1 MVFQRQKRHLERYIQ
16 IGKILAKHGWA
27 SLMVRLGVAD
37 FLHIRRYTQGL
48 PPAPVQ
54 VRQALEELGPTFIKL
69 GQILSTRPDLLPDGY
84 IAELSKLQDSATP
97 VPLEEIYRVIE
108 EEFGVPVHE
117 IFLQFDDVPLATA
130 SLGQTHLAVL
140 PDGTEVV
147 VKVQRPG
154 IRNVIENDLEIIAS
168 LVRFVEQHSER
179 ARLYNLSDLVDEFS
193 ITLRQEMDYTREGRH
208 GDQLKQILADL
219 PLARVARTFWEY
231 TTSRVLTI
239 ERVCGVKITDLEELE
254 SRGYDKHQIA
264 QNLSR
269 IFLHMVFVDGFF
281 HGDPHPGNIVV
292 QEDNVIGLLDYGMVG
307 RLDRSLRGQVT
318 TLVAEYLQEDSNG
331 FADALLSIG
340 TFPPDL
346 DRKAFVQELDRLL
359 RQYYGA
365 PVGQVR
371 IGEALS
377 RSLGITTRYAIRL
390 PASLGLLVKVLI
402 GIEGIDRMLDP
413 NFNLAEEARPFIAK
427 SIRDQ
432 FSPRLLTS
440 QLYHTLLSWKE
451 LLLELPHRASDVL
464 DRMAEGTFRIT
475 FKHEGLEKP
484 ISDIDKSANRLSFAL
499 ISSATIIASALILSS
514 EIGPTWKG
522 YPVIGVVGFGIA
534 FIFAVWLMLSIIRAG
549 KLW

>member
-69 GQILSTRPDLLPDGY
+69 GQILSTRPDLLPASY

-97 VPLEEIYRVIE
+97 VPLEEIYTVIE
-108 EEFGVPVHE
+108 EEFGAPVHE
-117 IFLQFDDVPLATA
+117 IFPQFDDVPLATA

-154 IRNVIENDLEIIAS
+154 IRSVIENDLEIIAG
-168 LVRFVEQHSER
+168 LVRFIEQRSER

-193 ITLRQEMDYTREGRH
+193 ITLRQEMDYTREGRN
-208 GDQLKQILADL
+208 GDQLKQNLAGF
-219 PLARVARTFWEY
+219 PFAKVATTFWEC
-231 TTSRVLTI
+231 TTPRVLTI
-239 ERVCGVKITDLEELE
+239 ERVCGVKITDLQELE

-264 QNLSR
+264 ENLSR
-269 IFLHMVFVDGFF
+269 IFLHMIFVDGFF

-292 QEDNVIGLLDYGMVG
+292 QEGHVIGLLDYGMVG

-318 TLVAEYLQEDSNG
+318 TLVAEYLQEDSSG

-346 DRKAFVQELDRLL
+346 DRKAFTQELDRLL

-365 PVGQVR
+365 PVREVR

-377 RSLGITTRYAIRL
+377 RSLGITTRYSIRL

-451 LLLELPHRASDVL
+451 LFLELPHRASDVL
-464 DRMAEGTFRIT
+464 DRMAEGTFRIA

-514 EIGPTWKG
+514 EIGPTWRG

>member
-69 GQILSTRPDLLPDGY
+69 GQILSTRPDLLPDSY

-97 VPLEEIYRVIE
+97 VSLEEIYAVIE
-108 EEFGVPVHE
+108 EEFGAPVHE
-117 IFLQFDDVPLATA
+117 IFPQFDDVPLATA

-154 IRNVIENDLEIIAS
+154 IRSVIENDLEIIAS
-168 LVRFVEQHSER
+168 LVRFIEQHSER

-208 GDQLKQILADL
+208 GDQLKQILANL
-219 PLARVARTFWEY
+219 HFARVARTFWEY
-231 TTSRVLTI
+231 TTTRVLTV
-239 ERVCGVKITDLEELE
+239 ERVCGVKISDMEELE

-292 QEDNVIGLLDYGMVG
+292 QEGNVIGLIDYGMVG

-365 PVGQVR
+365 PVGEVR

-377 RSLGITTRYAIRL
+377 RSLGITTRYAVRL

-427 SIRDQ
+427 SIREQ
-432 FSPRLLTS
+432 FSPSLLTS

-451 LLLELPHRASDVL
+451 LFLELPHRASDVL
-464 DRMAEGTFRIT
+464 DRMAEGTFRIA

-514 EIGPTWKG
+514 EIGPMWKG